1 MASTIGSK
9 YQDSM
14 LSITTSQMNA
24 RKVLPHPCVLMAY
37 GVLLSLAAWVY
48 HVIADG
54 EFSSIIAVGVV
65 FQCGAFV
72 TLAMQVISSGS
83 CAGISA
89 RSLALEA
96 GALCCKLSST
106 VYLDGYL
113 PNDASGDWAYQAT
126 DVCSLLVV
134 FWLLHQTLVQ
144 RRSSYQADD
153 DSAPYIVMVVVVCI
167 LLSALLHG
175 DMNAYPLFDA
185 LYMCG
190 LLLSVVA
197 VLPQLWLITRA
208 GGKVEALTSHYIAM
222 VAVARVCSGIFM
234 WTARDDI
241 TCVPWIKGV
250 NHAIW
255 FILSVHVL
263 HLLLLADFA
272 YVYVRTMVTQGIQAR
287 VDLDSAI
294 FEV

>member
-1 MASTIGSK
+1 LNKKQEVMFSTEPSPMTLAK
-9 YQDSM
+9 VMPS
-14 LSITTSQMNA
+14 SQ
-24 RKVLPHPCVLMAY
+24 VLVAY
-37 GVLLSLAAWVY
+37 GVFLSLSAWVY

-54 EFSSIIAVGVV
+54 EFSSIVAVGVV

-96 GALCCKLSST
+96 LALCCKLSST
-106 VYLDGYL
+106 LYLDGYL
-113 PNDASGDWAYQAT
+113 PNDASGDWFYQAA

-134 FWLLHQTLVQ
+134 LWLLHQILVT
-144 RRSSYQADD
+144 RRSAYQADE
-153 DSAPYIVMVVVVCI
+153 DSAPYVPTVVVVCI

-175 DMNAYPLFDA
+175 DMDNYPLFDM

-190 LLLSVVA
+190 ILLGVVA
-197 VLPQLWLITRA
+197 VLPQLWLIA
-208 GGKVEALTSHYIAM
+208 HVGGKVEALTSHYIAM
-222 VAVARVCSGIFM
+222 AAVARVCSGIFM

-241 TCVPWIKGV
+241 TCVPWVKGV

-255 FILSVHVL
+255 LILSVHLL

-272 YVYVRTMVTQGIQAR
+272 YIYVRTMVTQGVQAR
-287 VDLDSAI
+287 VDVDSTI